1 MTRSIGYYRDME
13 VMNPELAT
21 IADEVP
27 GSRSL
32 SPHELE
38 TIWRHY
44 QDGSSWKEAKQVTKN
59 WRVEDGIAYALYSTV
74 TSLEK
79 RVVELESD
87 LWAEAAVSAAFQKLV
102 EKAMKR

>member
-1 MTRSIGYYRDME
+1 M
-13 VMNPELAT
+13 
-21 IADEVP
+21 
-27 GSRSL
+27 
-32 SPHELE
+32 
-38 TIWRHY
+38 
-44 QDGSSWKEAKQVTKN
+44 KN

-79 RVVELESD
+79 RVVELEND